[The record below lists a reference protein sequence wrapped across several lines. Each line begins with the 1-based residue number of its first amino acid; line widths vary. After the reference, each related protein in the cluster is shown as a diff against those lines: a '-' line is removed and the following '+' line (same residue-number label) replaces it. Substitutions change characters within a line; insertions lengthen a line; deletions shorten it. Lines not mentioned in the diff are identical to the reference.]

1 MEASGAVDA
10 TDCEA
15 AVAAPVLRQAAEKW
29 LQEAPADNE
38 SVFCFLIVNYKRKII
53 YQKENSCHLG
63 L

>member
-1 MEASGAVDA
+1 MEASGAADA

-15 AVAAPVLRQAAEKW
+15 AAAARVLRPAAEKW
-29 LQEAPADNE
+29 LQEAAADNE

-53 YQKENSCHLG
+53 CQKENSCHLG